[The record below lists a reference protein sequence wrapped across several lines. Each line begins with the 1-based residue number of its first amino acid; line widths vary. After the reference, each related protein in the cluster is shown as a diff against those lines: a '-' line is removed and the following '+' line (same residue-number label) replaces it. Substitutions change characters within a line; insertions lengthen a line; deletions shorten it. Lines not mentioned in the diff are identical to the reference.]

1 MTMAVQCSLS
11 HDGRFNCSAPSL
23 GPEESRAL
31 AFLCFSLATLTV
43 MGNLLVVA
51 SIALFRQLQTRT
63 NAFTLSLAV
72 ADLLVGLLVMP
83 FSATRSL
90 YGCWFFGRTFC
101 KVHTCLDVLLS
112 TASIAHLGAIA
123 FDRHTAICDPLRYHQ
138 RLTAGRAASLL
149 ALCWVG
155 SALLAVGP
163 ILLGWNTVGI
173 EELVASLSCPD
184 ACAFFMNAPFAIAG
198 STCSFF
204 GPSFIMVVTYMR
216 IYRVALRQARAV
228 RNVISVSSV
237 ARQRCDIDSPP
248 EQGRDQRR
256 ERGATKT
263 LGVIMGT
270 FVICWLPFF
279 SLTLLDPFT
288 GFLAEPWVWEAA
300 TWLGYVNSALN
311 PILYPAF
318 NRAFRRA
325 FCLVFTCA
333 WRSQNMR
340 RADLAE

>member
-1 MTMAVQCSLS
+1 MTLAVQCSLS
-11 HDGRFNCSAPSL
+11 QDGRFNCSAPSL
-23 GPEESRAL
+23 GSEESRAL
-31 AFLCFSLATLTV
+31 AFLCFSLAALTV

-83 FSATRSL
+83 FSAMRSL

-138 RLTAGRAASLL
+138 RLTAGRAAALV

-173 EELVASLSCPD
+173 EELVASSCPD
-184 ACAFFMNAPFAIAG
+184 ACVLLMNAPFAIAAA
-198 STCSFF
+198 TYSFF
-204 GPSFIMVVTYMR
+204 APSFVMVVTYMR

-228 RNVISVSSV
+228 RNVVPVSSV
-237 ARQRCDIDSPP
+237 AWEHSDINSRP
-248 EQGRDQRR
+248 EKRTDQRR
-256 ERGATKT
+256 DRSATKT
-263 LGVIMGT
+263 LGIIMGA
-270 FVICWLPFF
+270 FVTCWLPYF

-288 GFLAEPWVWEAA
+288 GFLAEPWVWESTA
-300 TWLGYVNSALN
+300 WLAYMNSALN

-318 NRAFRRA
+318 NRAFRQA
-325 FCLVFTCA
+325 FRLVFTCA
-333 WRSQNMR
+333 WRSRNVR
-340 RADLAE
+340 RANLA